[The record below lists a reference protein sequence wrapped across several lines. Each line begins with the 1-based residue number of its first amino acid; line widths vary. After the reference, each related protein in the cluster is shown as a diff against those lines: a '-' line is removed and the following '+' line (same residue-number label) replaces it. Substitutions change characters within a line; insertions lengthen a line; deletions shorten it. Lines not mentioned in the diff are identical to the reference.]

1 MQLIKEKIN
10 IKHFAMAT
18 VVIIINSN
26 SYTSSPL
33 HWSAVTLRV
42 GMNCPEM
49 VWEAFLTKTNNTRA
63 ENTENL
69 YLVFIIAVD
78 L

>member
-1 MQLIKEKIN
+1 MQLIKDLIN
-10 IKHFAMAT
+10 IKHFAMET
-18 VVIIINSN
+18 VVMIINLNYS
-26 SYTSSPL
+26 SSPL

-49 VWEAFLTKTNNTRA
+49 VWEAFLTNTNSTRA
-63 ENTENL
+63 ESTENL
-69 YLVFIIAVD
+69 YLVFIIPVD

>member
-10 IKHFAMAT
+10 IKHFAMET

-49 VWEAFLTKTNNTRA
+49 VWEAFLTKTNSSKPKS
-63 ENTENL
+63 TENL

>member
-1 MQLIKEKIN
+1 MQLIKEMIN
-10 IKHFAMAT
+10 IKHYAMET

-26 SYTSSPL
+26 LYTSSPL

-42 GMNCPEM
+42 GMNFPEM

>member
-1 MQLIKEKIN
+1 MIN
-10 IKHFAMAT
+10 IKHFAMET
-18 VVIIINSN
+18 VVIIIDSNSN
-26 SYTSSPL
+26 TSSPL

-49 VWEAFLTKTNNTRA
+49 VWEAFLTRTNRSKTGS
-63 ENTENL
+63 TENL
-69 YLVFIIAVD
+69 HLVFIIAVD

>member
-1 MQLIKEKIN
+1 MQLIKDLIN
-10 IKHFAMAT
+10 IKHFAMET
-18 VVIIINSN
+18 VVMIINSN
-26 SYTSSPL
+26 YSSSPL

-49 VWEAFLTKTNNTRA
+49 VWEAFLTKTNSSKT
-63 ENTENL
+63 ESTENL
-69 YLVFIIAVD
+69 HLVFIIAVD

>member
-1 MQLIKEKIN
+1 M
-10 IKHFAMAT
+10 
-18 VVIIINSN
+18 IIINLN

-49 VWEAFLTKTNNTRA
+49 VWEAFLTKTNSSKPKSR
-63 ENTENL
+63 ENL

>member
-1 MQLIKEKIN
+1 MQLIKDLIN
-10 IKHFAMAT
+10 IKHFAMET
-18 VVIIINSN
+18 VVMIINSN
-26 SYTSSPL
+26 YSSSPL

-49 VWEAFLTKTNNTRA
+49 VWEAFLTRTNSSKT
-63 ENTENL
+63 ESTENL
-69 YLVFIIAVD
+69 HLVFIIAVD

>member
-1 MQLIKEKIN
+1 M
-10 IKHFAMAT
+10 
-18 VVIIINSN
+18 IILNSN
-26 SYTSSPL
+26 FNTSSPL

-49 VWEAFLTKTNNTRA
+49 VWEAFLTKTKSTRA
-63 ENTENL
+63 EGTENL